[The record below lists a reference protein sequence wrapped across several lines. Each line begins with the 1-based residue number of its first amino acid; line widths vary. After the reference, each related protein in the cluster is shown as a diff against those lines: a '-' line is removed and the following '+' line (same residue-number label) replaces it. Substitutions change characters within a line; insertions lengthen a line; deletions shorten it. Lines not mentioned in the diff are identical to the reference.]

1 MTVYKEAGVDVLST
15 DKLIKKIVPLCS
27 KTNRPGKMGKI
38 GSFGGMFDLKM
49 CKYKDPILIT
59 SSDGIGTKTILGISE
74 NKLDGLGFDLVGMCL
89 NDIICHG
96 AEPLFFLDYFAS
108 SKIEKGSFIKI
119 IKSITAAC
127 KQNNCLLI
135 GGETAEMPEV
145 YKEKDFDL
153 AGFCVGAVE
162 RKKMLPKIDE
172 VKPDDIILGL
182 PSSGFHSNGY
192 SLIRKIIKEQ
202 NISLNDKPPFESKD
216 ENLANALLKPTKLY
230 YNLIAKIIKLIN
242 IKGIAHITGGGLI
255 GNLPRIISK
264 KLSIKLNL
272 KNLPK
277 DNIFSWFKNI
287 SKLNDHEMLS
297 TFNCGIG
304 MALIISKN
312 DLRKTQNF
320 FENNKEEFFV
330 IGKVIKSTKNEER
343 CIIT

>member
-74 NKLDGLGFDLVGMCL
+74 NRLDGLGFDLVGMCL

-108 SKIEKGSFIKI
+108 SKIERSSFIKI
-119 IKSITAAC
+119 IKSIAAAC
-127 KQNNCLLI
+127 KENNCLLI
-135 GGETAEMPEV
+135 GGETAEMPGV
-145 YKEKDFDL
+145 YKGKDFDL

-162 RKKMLPKIDE
+162 RKKMLPRMDRI
-172 VKPDDIILGL
+172 KPDDIILGL

-192 SLIRKIIKEQ
+192 SLIRKVIKEQ
-202 NISLNDKPPFESKD
+202 NISLNDKPPFKSNDK
-216 ENLANALLKPTKLY
+216 NLAVTLLRPTKLY
-230 YNLIAKIIKLIN
+230 YNLIVQIIKFIDV
-242 IKGIAHITGGGLI
+242 KGIAHITGGGLI
-255 GNLPRIISK
+255 GNLPRIVPK
-264 KLSIKLNL
+264 KLSVKLDL

-277 DNIFSWFKNI
+277 NNLFAWFKNI
-287 SKLNDHEMLS
+287 SKLNDREMLS

-304 MALIISKN
+304 MALIISKK
-312 DLRKTQNF
+312 DSVKAQKF
-320 FENNKEEFFV
+320 FENKKEEFFI
-330 IGKVIKSTKNEER
+330 IGQIIKSIKNEER
-343 CIIT
+343 CIIN

>member
-1 MTVYKEAGVDVLST
+1 MAVYKDAGVDILST
-15 DKLIKKIVPLCS
+15 DNLIKEIAPLCS

-49 CKYKDPILIT
+49 CKYKDPILVT
-59 SSDGIGTKTILGISE
+59 SSDGIGTKTLLGISE

-119 IKSITAAC
+119 ITSITAAC

>member
-1 MTVYKEAGVDVLST
+1 MRE
-15 DKLIKKIVPLCS
+15 
-27 KTNRPGKMGKI
+27 I

-74 NKLDGLGFDLVGMCL
+74 NRLDGLGFDLVGMCL

-108 SKIEKGSFIKI
+108 GKIERSSFIKI
-119 IKSITAAC
+119 IKSIATAC
-127 KQNNCLLI
+127 RENNCLLI
-135 GGETAEMPEV
+135 GGETAEMPGV
-145 YKEKDFDL
+145 YRGKDFDL

-162 RKKMLPKIDE
+162 RKKMLPRMDRI
-172 VKPDDIILGL
+172 KPGDIILGL

-192 SLIRKIIKEQ
+192 SLIRKVIKEQ
-202 NISLNDKPPFESKD
+202 NISLNDKPPFKSNDK
-216 ENLANALLKPTKLY
+216 NLAVTLLRPTKLY
-230 YNLIAKIIKLIN
+230 YNLIVQIIKFID

-255 GNLPRIISK
+255 GNLPRIVPK
-264 KLSIKLNL
+264 KLSVKLDL

-277 DNIFSWFKNI
+277 NNLFTWFKNI

-312 DLRKTQNF
+312 DLKKAQNF
-320 FENNKEEFFV
+320 FENNKEELFV
-330 IGKVIKSTKNEER
+330 IGKIIKNIKNVER

>member
-1 MTVYKEAGVDVLST
+1 MTVYKEAGVDIVST
-15 DKLIKKIVPLCS
+15 DKLIKKIVSLSS

-38 GSFGGMFDLKM
+38 GSFAGMFDLKM
-49 CKYKDPILIT
+49 CKYKDPILVT
-59 SSDGIGTKTILGISE
+59 SSDGIGTKTLLGISE

-108 SKIEKGSFIKI
+108 SKIEKGPFIEI

-127 KQNNCLLI
+127 KENNCLLI

-162 RKKMLPKIDE
+162 RKKMLPRIDQI
-172 VKPDDIILGL
+172 KSGDIILGL

-216 ENLANALLKPTKLY
+216 ENLAIALLKPTKLY

-264 KLSIKLNL
+264 KLSIQLNS

-277 DNIFSWFKNI
+277 NNLFSWFKKI

-312 DLRKTQNF
+312 DLKKAQNF
-320 FENNKEEFFV
+320 FENNKEELFV
-330 IGKVIKSTKNEER
+330 IGKIIKNIKNGER
-343 CIIT
+343 CTIT

>member
-74 NKLDGLGFDLVGMCL
+74 NRLDGLGFDLVGMCL

-108 SKIEKGSFIKI
+108 SKIERSSFIKI
-119 IKSITAAC
+119 IKSIAAAC
-127 KQNNCLLI
+127 KENNCLFI
-135 GGETAEMPEV
+135 GGETAEMPGV
-145 YKEKDFDL
+145 YKGKDFDL

-162 RKKMLPKIDE
+162 RKKMLPTLDRIR
-172 VKPDDIILGL
+172 PDDIILGL

-192 SLIRKIIKEQ
+192 SLIRKVIKEQ
-202 NISLNDKPPFESKD
+202 NISLNDKPPFKSND
-216 ENLANALLKPTKLY
+216 ENLAVTLLRPTKLY
-230 YNLIAKIIKLIN
+230 YNLIVQIIKFIDV
-242 IKGIAHITGGGLI
+242 KGIAHITGGGLI
-255 GNLPRIISK
+255 GNLPRIVPK
-264 KLSIKLNL
+264 KLSVKLDL

-277 DNIFSWFKNI
+277 NNLFAWFKNI
-287 SKLNDHEMLS
+287 SKLNDREMLS

-304 MALIISKN
+304 MAIIISKK
-312 DLRKTQNF
+312 DSVKTQKF
-320 FENNKEEFFV
+320 FENKKEEFFI
-330 IGKVIKSTKNEER
+330 IGQIIKSIKNEER
-343 CIIT
+343 CIIN

>member
-74 NKLDGLGFDLVGMCL
+74 NRLDGLGFDLVGMCL

-108 SKIEKGSFIKI
+108 SKIERSSFIKI
-119 IKSITAAC
+119 IKSIAAAC
-127 KQNNCLLI
+127 RENNCLLI
-135 GGETAEMPEV
+135 GGETAEIPGV
-145 YKEKDFDL
+145 YKGKDFDL

-162 RKKMLPKIDE
+162 RKKMLPRMDRI
-172 VKPDDIILGL
+172 KPGDIILGL

-192 SLIRKIIKEQ
+192 SLIRKVIKEQ
-202 NISLNDKPPFESKD
+202 NISLNDKPPFKSNDK
-216 ENLANALLKPTKLY
+216 NLAVTLLRPTKLY
-230 YNLIAKIIKLIN
+230 YNLIVQIIKFIDV
-242 IKGIAHITGGGLI
+242 KGIAHITGGGLI
-255 GNLPRIISK
+255 GNLPRIVPK
-264 KLSIKLNL
+264 KLSVKLDL

-277 DNIFSWFKNI
+277 DNLFSWFKNI

-304 MALIISKN
+304 MALIISKK
-312 DLRKTQNF
+312 DLAKTQKF
-320 FENNKEEFFV
+320 FENKKEEFFI
-330 IGKVIKSTKNEER
+330 IGQIIKSIKNEAR
-343 CIIT
+343 CIIN

>member
-74 NKLDGLGFDLVGMCL
+74 NRLDGLGFDLVGMCL

-108 SKIEKGSFIKI
+108 SKIERSSFIKI
-119 IKSITAAC
+119 IKSIAAAC
-127 KQNNCLLI
+127 RENNCLLI
-135 GGETAEMPEV
+135 GGETAEMPGV
-145 YKEKDFDL
+145 YKGKDFDL

-162 RKKMLPKIDE
+162 RKKMLPRMDRIR
-172 VKPDDIILGL
+172 PDDIVLGL

-192 SLIRKIIKEQ
+192 SLIRKVIKEQ
-202 NISLNDKPPFESKD
+202 NISLNDKPPFKSNDK
-216 ENLANALLKPTKLY
+216 NLAATLLRPTKLY
-230 YNLIAKIIKLIN
+230 YNLIVQIIKFID

-255 GNLPRIISK
+255 GNLPRIVPK
-264 KLSIKLNL
+264 KLSVKLDL

-277 DNIFSWFKNI
+277 DNLFSWFKNI
-287 SKLNDHEMLS
+287 SKLNDREMLS

-304 MALIISKN
+304 MALIISKK
-312 DLRKTQNF
+312 DLVKAQKF
-320 FENNKEEFFV
+320 FENKKEEFFI
-330 IGKVIKSTKNEER
+330 IGQIIKSIKNEER
-343 CIIT
+343 CIIN

>member
-74 NKLDGLGFDLVGMCL
+74 NRLDGLGFDLVGMCL

-108 SKIEKGSFIKI
+108 GKIERSSFIKI
-119 IKSITAAC
+119 IKSIATAC
-127 KQNNCLLI
+127 RENNCLLI
-135 GGETAEMPEV
+135 GGETAEMPGV
-145 YKEKDFDL
+145 YRGKDFDL

-162 RKKMLPKIDE
+162 RKKMLPRMDRI
-172 VKPDDIILGL
+172 KPGDIILGL

-202 NISLNDKPPFESKD
+202 NISLNDKPPFKSNDK
-216 ENLANALLKPTKLY
+216 NLAVTLLRPTKLY
-230 YNLIAKIIKLIN
+230 YNLIVQIIKFIDV
-242 IKGIAHITGGGLI
+242 KGIAHITGGGLI
-255 GNLPRIISK
+255 GNLPRIVPK
-264 KLSIKLNL
+264 KLSVKLDL

-277 DNIFSWFKNI
+277 NNLFTWFKNI
-287 SKLNDHEMLS
+287 SKLNDREMLS

-304 MALIISKN
+304 MALIISKK
-312 DLRKTQNF
+312 DLRKVQKF
-320 FENNKEEFFV
+320 FESKKEEFFI
-330 IGKVIKSTKNEER
+330 IGQIIKSIKNEER
-343 CIIT
+343 CIIN

>member
-74 NKLDGLGFDLVGMCL
+74 NRLDGLGFDLVGMCL

-108 SKIEKGSFIKI
+108 SKIERSSFIKI
-119 IKSITAAC
+119 IKSIAAAC
-127 KQNNCLLI
+127 RENNCLLI
-135 GGETAEMPEV
+135 GGETAEMPGV
-145 YKEKDFDL
+145 YKGKDFDL

-162 RKKMLPKIDE
+162 RKKMLPTMDRIR
-172 VKPDDIILGL
+172 PDDIILGL

-192 SLIRKIIKEQ
+192 SLIRKVIKEQ
-202 NISLNDKPPFESKD
+202 NISLNDKPPFKSNDK
-216 ENLANALLKPTKLY
+216 NLAVTLLRPTKLY
-230 YNLIAKIIKLIN
+230 YNLIVQIIKFIDV
-242 IKGIAHITGGGLI
+242 KGIAHITGGGLI
-255 GNLPRIISK
+255 GNLPRIIPK

-277 DNIFSWFKNI
+277 DNLFTWFQKI
-287 SKLNDHEMLS
+287 SKLSDHEMLS

-304 MALIISKN
+304 MAFIISKK
-312 DLRKTQNF
+312 DLKKTKKF
-320 FENNKEEFFV
+320 FENKKEEFFI
-330 IGKVIKSTKNEER
+330 IGQIVKSAKSEER
-343 CIIT
+343 CIIN

>member
-74 NKLDGLGFDLVGMCL
+74 NRLDGLGFDLVGMCL

-108 SKIEKGSFIKI
+108 SKIERSSFIKI
-119 IKSITAAC
+119 IKSIAAAC
-127 KQNNCLLI
+127 RENNCLLI
-135 GGETAEMPEV
+135 GGETAEIPGV
-145 YKEKDFDL
+145 YKGKDFDL

-162 RKKMLPKIDE
+162 RKKMLPRMDRI
-172 VKPDDIILGL
+172 KPGDIILGL

-192 SLIRKIIKEQ
+192 SLIRKVIKEQ
-202 NISLNDKPPFESKD
+202 NISLNDKPPFKSNDK
-216 ENLANALLKPTKLY
+216 NLAVTLLRPTKLY
-230 YNLIAKIIKLIN
+230 YNLIVQIIKFID

-255 GNLPRIISK
+255 GNLPRIVPK
-264 KLSIKLNL
+264 KLSVKLDL

-277 DNIFSWFKNI
+277 NNLFTWFKNI
-287 SKLNDHEMLS
+287 SKINDREMLS

-304 MALIISKN
+304 MALIISKK
-312 DLRKTQNF
+312 DSVKAQKF
-320 FENNKEEFFV
+320 FENKKEEFFI
-330 IGKVIKSTKNEER
+330 IGQIIKSIKNEER
-343 CIIT
+343 CIIN

>member
-1 MTVYKEAGVDVLST
+1 MAVYKDAGVDILST
-15 DKLIKKIVPLCS
+15 DNLIKEIAPLCS

-49 CKYKDPILIT
+49 CKYKDPILVT
-59 SSDGIGTKTILGISE
+59 SSDGIGTKTLLGISE
-74 NKLDGLGFDLVGMCL
+74 NKLDGLGFDLVGVCL

-108 SKIEKGSFIKI
+108 SKIKKDSFIKI

-162 RKKMLPKIDE
+162 RKKMLPMMDRIRH
-172 VKPDDIILGL
+172 DDIVLGL
-182 PSSGFHSNGY
+182 RSSGFHSNGY

-202 NISLNDKPPFESKD
+202 NISLNDKPPFDSND
-216 ENLANALLKPTKLY
+216 ENLAVTLLRPTKLY
-230 YNLIAKIIKLIN
+230 YNLIVQIIKFIDV
-242 IKGIAHITGGGLI
+242 KGIAHITGGGLI

>member
-1 MTVYKEAGVDVLST
+1 MTVYKEAGVDIVST
-15 DKLIKKIVPLCS
+15 NKLIKKIVSLSS

-74 NKLDGLGFDLVGMCL
+74 NRLDGLGFDLVGMCL

-108 SKIEKGSFIKI
+108 SKIERSSFIKI
-119 IKSITAAC
+119 IKSIAAAC
-127 KQNNCLLI
+127 KENNCLLI
-135 GGETAEMPEV
+135 GGETAEMPGV
-145 YKEKDFDL
+145 YKGKDFDL

-162 RKKMLPKIDE
+162 RKKMLPRMDRI
-172 VKPDDIILGL
+172 KPGDIILGL

-192 SLIRKIIKEQ
+192 SLIRKVIKEQ
-202 NISLNDKPPFESKD
+202 NISLNDKPPFKSNDK
-216 ENLANALLKPTKLY
+216 NLAVTLLRPTKLY
-230 YNLIAKIIKLIN
+230 YNLIVQIIKFID

-255 GNLPRIISK
+255 GNLPRIVPK
-264 KLSIKLNL
+264 KLSVKLDS

-277 DNIFSWFKNI
+277 DNLFSWFKNI

-304 MALIISKN
+304 MALIISKK
-312 DLRKTQNF
+312 DSVKAQKF
-320 FENNKEEFFV
+320 FENKKEEFFI
-330 IGKVIKSTKNEER
+330 IGQIIKSIKNEER
-343 CIIT
+343 CIIN